1 MCLKLSILIPVY
13 NERYTVE
20 QVVREALSAPLPDGM
35 TRELIAV
42 DDGSTDGSSEELAR
56 LAAGNLCLKVLRHER
71 RRGRG
76 AALATAVAEA
86 TGEICIFQDADL
98 EYSPSDYMRML
109 RPILD
114 GDADVVCGSRLL
126 AREYKRALLYR
137 HGLMLRWITAF
148 SNLLTNVD
156 VSDLTC
162 GLKMVR
168 TPLLK
173 SLPIRSCGFGIDAE
187 LMAKFAKRGF
197 RIYEVPVS
205 YRGRTFLEGKK
216 RRASDHFRL
225 AATAV
230 RFALIDDIYE
240 SRYGHDILH
249 RLSAAHRF
257 NRWMA
262 DVIRPWIGDHVLEI
276 GSGMGNLAIQLLP
289 RLHYTATDIDPL
301 HLDYLR
307 SRFGRDQRI
316 EIRHVDVTRAQ
327 DFEGL
332 RGRFDTV
339 VCLNVIEHVKDDAV
353 AVRNIFSALRPGG
366 RACLLVPQIPS
377 LYGKLD
383 EVLGHQ
389 RRYRPADFACLL
401 KSAGFEIECQFSF
414 NRPAVPAWWLNSCVL
429 RKSTFG
435 KFQLKIYDSLVWL
448 WRLIDKALPWPGI
461 STVAIA
467 RRPHGS

>member
-1 MCLKLSILIPVY
+1 MKLSILIPVF
-13 NERYTVE
+13 NERYTIE
-20 QVVREALSAPLPDGM
+20 QVVREALTAPLPDGM

-42 DDGSTDGSSEELAR
+42 DDGSTDGSTEELER
-56 LAAGNLCLKVLRHER
+56 LASGISELKVLRHER
-71 RRGRG
+71 RKGRG
-76 AALATAVAEA
+76 AALATALAAA
-86 TGEICIFQDADL
+86 TGDIAVFQDADL
-98 EYSPSDYMRML
+98 EYSPREYERMIK
-109 RPILD
+109 PILD
-114 GDADVVCGSRLL
+114 GDADVVSGSRLL

-137 HGLMLRWITAF
+137 HGLVMRWITAL
-148 SNLLTNVD
+148 SNVLTNVD

-168 TPLLK
+168 TTLLK
-173 SLPIRSCGFGIDAE
+173 SVPMRSRGFGIDAE

-205 YRGRTFLEGKK
+205 FRGRTFREGKK
-216 RRASDHFRL
+216 RRTTDHLRV
-225 AATAV
+225 AAAAI

-240 SRYGHDILH
+240 SRYGHEILH

-262 DVIRPWIGDHVLEI
+262 DVIRPWIGDYVLEI
-276 GSGMGNLAIQLLP
+276 GSGLGNLTIQLLP

-316 EIRHVDVTRAQ
+316 EIRHVDVTREE
-327 DFEGL
+327 DFTEL
-332 RGRFDTV
+332 RERFDTV
-339 VCLNVIEHVKDDAV
+339 VCLNVIEHVQDDAL

-377 LYGKLD
+377 LYGTLD
-383 EVLGHQ
+383 EVLEHK
-389 RRYRPADFACLL
+389 RRYRPADFAALL
-401 KSAGFEIECQFSF
+401 TAAGFEIERQFSF

-429 RKSTFG
+429 RKKTFG
-435 KFQLKIYDSLVWL
+435 KVQLKIYDSLVWL

-461 STVAIA
+461 STIAIA
-467 RRPHGS
+467 RRPLG